1 MKELKEYKFKW
12 NDNAACR
19 DRGCFGSRDDIE
31 ELTFTAC
38 GMRDAI
44 IEAMKIVSE
53 KCIFTEWDE
62 EFLEEAH
69 NLRLQELL
77 EYLYYMDIS
86 SGVAFIYWIIE
97 VETNK
102 PVFESGYEEEDE
114 DEEY

>member
-1 MKELKEYKFKW
+1 MKELKELKEYKFKW
-12 NDNAACR
+12 NDNATRR
-19 DRGCFGSRDDIE
+19 DRGRFDSRDTIE
-31 ELTFTAC
+31 ELTFTAYSIK
-38 GMRDAI
+38 DAI

-62 EFLEEAH
+62 EFLEEACS
-69 NLRLQELL
+69 LRLQELL

-102 PVFESGYEEEDE
+102 SVFESGYDE
-114 DEEY
+114 NN